1 MQEKLLIMRRRAG
14 LSQVQM
20 ADLIGV
26 SPNTYNHKENGIKQ
40 FKANEMFKIAD
51 YFHLKIEDIFLPY
64 VDHNGVENNKK
75 EV

>member
-1 MQEKLLIMRRRAG
+1 MIQEKLLIMRKKAG
-14 LSQVQM
+14 LSQLEM

-26 SPNTYNHKENGIKQ
+26 SPNTYNHKENGSKQ

-64 VDHNGVENNKK
+64 EVHNGLKNNK
-75 EV
+75 